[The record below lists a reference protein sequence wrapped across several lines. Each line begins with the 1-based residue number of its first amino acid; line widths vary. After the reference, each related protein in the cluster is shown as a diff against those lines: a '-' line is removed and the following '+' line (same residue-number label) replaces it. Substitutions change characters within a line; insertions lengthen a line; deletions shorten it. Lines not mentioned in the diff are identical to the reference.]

1 LRHEFAKRE
10 TACAKASFGRTAKA
24 DSQAIVSLIH
34 SRPKDDTDDP
44 VSSTRKLTS
53 GNPAFDKV
61 MNDNFMAMIEA
72 TRARQQ
78 RSKDTQD
85 RTILQEDVSSVGSS
99 DNKAPAM
106 EAAQAQTAMT
116 APTVTVP
123 SMPPLLPPMVHERL
137 RAVNKATVPQHQS
150 IDLVCE
156 NDSSDKSSAR
166 AAALH
171 SAPTHR
177 PPHLFPTVAGNRRQS
192 PVQGDMPPKRRRR
205 IAIFGPWEC
214 PKCTYYNEKY
224 VDSKAKCE
232 MGCGG
237 GRPKPDDF

>member
-1 LRHEFAKRE
+1 
-10 TACAKASFGRTAKA
+10 
-24 DSQAIVSLIH
+24 
-34 SRPKDDTDDP
+34 

-53 GNPAFDKV
+53 GNAAFDKM

-85 RTILQEDVSSVGSS
+85 RTILQEEVSSVGSS
-99 DNKAPAM
+99 DNKTLAM

-116 APTVTVP
+116 APTELSVTVS
-123 SMPPLLPPMVHERL
+123 SMPPLLPPIVHERP
-137 RAVNKATVPQHQS
+137 RAVNKAPVPQLQS
-150 IDLVCE
+150 VDLVCE
-156 NDSSDKSSAR
+156 NDSSDKSSTGAT
-166 AAALH
+166 ALH
-171 SAPTHR
+171 LAQAHR
-177 PPHLFPTVAGNRRQS
+177 PTQAFPPVAGNRRQS

-237 GRPKPDDF
+237 ARPKPEDF